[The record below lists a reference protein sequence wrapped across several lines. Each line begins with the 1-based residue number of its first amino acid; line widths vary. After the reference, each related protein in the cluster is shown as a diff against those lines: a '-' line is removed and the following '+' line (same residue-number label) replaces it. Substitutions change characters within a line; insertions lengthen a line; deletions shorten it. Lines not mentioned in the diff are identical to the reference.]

1 MLVPAVAVVLL
12 WKRLSH
18 SSAALSAIGEV
29 DPAWLVGVIGLALSG
44 YVLSSIGLRT
54 AADRSLPLGRT
65 IGVQLAAAFANRV
78 TIGGTGGL
86 VTNVR
91 YLERSGSTRTEAMSA
106 LSLQWV
112 VRLLVHLVAIVA
124 VGSLAHSRLPVRWSP
139 PDPPDAWLVVGA
151 PLAAAAVVVMAR
163 WGIPLCRR
171 LMAQA
176 AAVAAMAVDAA
187 RDPRRM
193 LVLVGCATG
202 TTAASVA
209 GLVVS
214 LHAVGVSPSPASVA
228 TVYLA
233 SSAAAALIP
242 TPGGIGAVEAALVA
256 GLVSLGIGAG
266 PALSGVLVFRLVTYL
281 IGLVP
286 GGIAYRVLAARSQ
299 TKTSDG

>member
-1 MLVPAVAVVLL
+1 VLSVLVPAVAALL
-12 WKRLSH
+12 VWRRLS
-18 SSAALSAIGEV
+18 SSGAALRAIGQV

-44 YVLSSIGLRT
+44 YVLSGIALR
-54 AADRSLPLGRT
+54 AAAARTLPLGRT

-78 TIGGTGGL
+78 TIGGAGGL

-91 YLERSGSTRTEAMSA
+91 YLERTGSTRTEAMSA
-106 LSLQWV
+106 LSLQWA
-112 VRLLVHLVAIVA
+112 VRLLVHVVAIIA
-124 VGSLAHSRLPVRWSP
+124 VGSWAHSRLPARWSP

-151 PLAAAAVVVMAR
+151 PLAAAAIVVLAR

-176 AAVAAMAVDAA
+176 AVVAALAVDAA
-187 RDPRRM
+187 REPRRVI
-193 LVLVGCATG
+193 VLVGCAAG

-256 GLVSLGIGAG
+256 GLVGLGIGAG
-266 PALSGVLVFRLVTYL
+266 PALSGVLVFRVVTYL

-286 GGIAYRVLAARSQ
+286 GGIAYRALARS
-299 TKTSDG
+299 SPPM